1 MARLDYG
8 DGDGTLWLRLSL
20 LERFGACVTHDLALP
35 LAAIRSVRATDDA
48 WSELRGVRAPG
59 SGIPGLLALGTR
71 RHSLGR
77 DFVAIYGKGPAV
89 VVELVGVR
97 LARLVVSSRD
107 AGDVA
112 GEIRDAAA
120 ETQI

>member
-1 MARLDYG
+1 MARLDFGG
-8 DGDGTLWLRLSL
+8 DTLWLHLSL
-20 LERFGACVTHDLALP
+20 VERFGACVTHDLAAP
-35 LAAIRSVRATDDA
+35 LAAVRSVRVADDA

-89 VVELVGVR
+89 VIELVGAR

-107 AGDVA
+107 ASDVA
-112 GEIRDAAA
+112 DEIRDAAA